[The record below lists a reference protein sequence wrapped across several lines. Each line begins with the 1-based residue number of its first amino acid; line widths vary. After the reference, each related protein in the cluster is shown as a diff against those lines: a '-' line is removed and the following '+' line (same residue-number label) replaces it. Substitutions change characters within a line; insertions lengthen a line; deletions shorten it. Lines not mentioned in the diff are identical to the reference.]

1 MPHPKVTLKIPKPL
15 YDHISRLIEG
25 SGFNSVTD
33 FVVFV
38 LRDIV
43 YEGRVP
49 AAGAAAPGPAGPAGP
64 AAGRGAGDGGAGPGV
79 PEAGGRSLAEE
90 LPEFSGEQLERIKE
104 KLKSLGY
111 L

>member
-1 MPHPKVTLKIPKPL
+1 LAPDPWLVFSQGAPIAPERQVRMPQPKVTLKIPRHL
-15 YDHISRLIEG
+15 YDHIKGLIAD

-43 YEGRVP
+43 YEGKDSHR
-49 AAGAAAPGPAGPAGP
+49 
-64 AAGRGAGDGGAGPGV
+64 
-79 PEAGGRSLAEE
+79 EFSAEE
-90 LPEFSGEQLERIKE
+90 LDRIKK

>member
-1 MPHPKVTLKIPKPL
+1 MPNPKVTLKIPKPL
-15 YDHISRLIEG
+15 YDHIARLIEG

-49 AAGAAAPGPAGPAGP
+49 SAGAVAPGPARPGRT
-64 AAGRGAGDGGAGPGV
+64 AGRDAGVGGGGKGA
-79 PEAGGRSLAEE
+79 PEAGGHGLAEE
-90 LPEFSGEQLERIKE
+90 LPEFSGEQLERIKD
-104 KLKSLGY
+104 KLRSLGY

>member
-1 MPHPKVTLKIPKPL
+1 MPNPKVTLKIPKPL
-15 YDHISRLIEG
+15 YDHISRLIGG

-49 AAGAAAPGPAGPAGP
+49 AADAGKGAA
-64 AAGRGAGDGGAGPGV
+64 RGKSAVGKAV
-79 PEAGGRSLAEE
+79 EASG
-90 LPEFSGEQLERIKE
+90 EFSGEQLERIKR
-104 KLKSLGY
+104 KLKELGY

>member
-1 MPHPKVTLKIPKPL
+1 VLNDRKDRAMPNPKVTLKIPKPL

-49 AAGAAAPGPAGPAGP
+49 AADAAKV
-64 AAGRGAGDGGAGPGV
+64 AARGKSAVGKAV
-79 PEAGGRSLAEE
+79 EASG
-90 LPEFSGEQLERIKE
+90 EFSGEQLERIKQ
-104 KLKSLGY
+104 KLKELGY

>member
-49 AAGAAAPGPAGPAGP
+49 AAGSALPEPAAPS
-64 AAGRGAGDGGAGPGV
+64 AGRGAGAGGGGKGAPD
-79 PEAGGRSLAEE
+79 AGGRSLAEE

>member
-1 MPHPKVTLKIPKPL
+1 VYSAETTGIPSSLSSDWLQEPWNKGSALMPQPKVTLKIPKPL
-15 YDHISRLIEG
+15 YDHIKGLIDG

-43 YEGRVP
+43 YEGR
-49 AAGAAAPGPAGPAGP
+49 
-64 AAGRGAGDGGAGPGV
+64 R
-79 PEAGGRSLAEE
+79 EE
-90 LPEFSGEQLERIKE
+90 SKELTPHELQRIKQ
-104 KLKSLGY
+104 KLKDLGY

>member
-1 MPHPKVTLKIPKPL
+1 MPNPKVTLKIPKPL

-49 AAGAAAPGPAGPAGP
+49 GADRVKAAGGGKSGVGRAVE
-64 AAGRGAGDGGAGPGV
+64 AAGD
-79 PEAGGRSLAEE
+79 
-90 LPEFSGEQLERIKE
+90 FSGEQLERIKQ
-104 KLKSLGY
+104 KLKELGY

>member
-1 MPHPKVTLKIPKPL
+1 VTQPKVTLKIPKPL
-15 YDHISRLIEG
+15 YDHIKTLIAD

-43 YEGRVP
+43 YEGQREHGSQFTP
-49 AAGAAAPGPAGPAGP
+49 
-64 AAGRGAGDGGAGPGV
+64 
-79 PEAGGRSLAEE
+79 EE
-90 LPEFSGEQLERIKE
+90 LEQIKR

>member
-64 AAGRGAGDGGAGPGV
+64 AAGRGAGA

-90 LPEFSGEQLERIKE
+90 LPEFSGEQLERIKD

>member
-49 AAGAAAPGPAGPAGP
+49 AAGAAAPGPAGPA
-64 AAGRGAGDGGAGPGV
+64 AGQGAGA

-90 LPEFSGEQLERIKE
+90 LPEFSGEQLERIKD

>member
-15 YDHISRLIEG
+15 YDHIKQLIAG

-38 LRDIV
+38 LRDVV
-43 YEGRVP
+43 YEGKQP
-49 AAGAAAPGPAGPAGP
+49 T
-64 AAGRGAGDGGAGPGV
+64 RGAPLQASHPAPWADAGEGG
-79 PEAGGRSLAEE
+79 
-90 LPEFSGEQLERIKE
+90 LPEFTGEELERIKE
-104 KLKSLGY
+104 KLRGLGY

>member
-1 MPHPKVTLKIPKPL
+1 MPQPKVTLKIPKPL
-15 YDHISRLIEG
+15 YEHIRALIED

-43 YEGRVP
+43 YQGRREQ
-49 AAGAAAPGPAGPAGP
+49 AEFT
-64 AAGRGAGDGGAGPGV
+64 R
-79 PEAGGRSLAEE
+79 EE
-90 LPEFSGEQLERIKE
+90 LDHIKN
-104 KLKSLGY
+104 KLRDLGY

>member
-1 MPHPKVTLKIPKPL
+1 MPNPKVTLKIPKPL
-15 YDHISRLIEG
+15 YEHISRLIEG

-49 AAGAAAPGPAGPAGP
+49 AVEVGKA
-64 AAGRGAGDGGAGPGV
+64 V
-79 PEAGGRSLAEE
+79 AGGKSGVGKAVAASG
-90 LPEFSGEQLERIKE
+90 EFSGEQLERIKQ
-104 KLKSLGY
+104 KLKELGY

>member
-1 MPHPKVTLKIPKPL
+1 MPNPKVTLKIPKPL

-38 LRDIV
+38 LRDII
-43 YEGRVP
+43 YEGRSPGSPPVKP
-49 AAGAAAPGPAGPAGP
+49 AATGLE
-64 AAGRGAGDGGAGPGV
+64 AAGD
-79 PEAGGRSLAEE
+79 
-90 LPEFSGEQLERIKE
+90 FSGEQLERIKQ
-104 KLKSLGY
+104 KLKELGY

>member
-1 MPHPKVTLKIPKPL
+1 VPQPKVTLKIPKPL
-15 YDHISRLIEG
+15 YEHIQSLIAG

-43 YEGRVP
+43 YQGKKEHAEFSR
-49 AAGAAAPGPAGPAGP
+49 
-64 AAGRGAGDGGAGPGV
+64 
-79 PEAGGRSLAEE
+79 EE
-90 LPEFSGEQLERIKE
+90 LDHIKG
-104 KLKSLGY
+104 KLRDLGY

>member
-1 MPHPKVTLKIPKPL
+1 MPQPRVTLKIPKPL

-49 AAGAAAPGPAGPAGP
+49 QAPKTGQGEP
-64 AAGRGAGDGGAGPGV
+64 V
-79 PEAGGRSLAEE
+79 
-90 LPEFSGEQLERIKE
+90 EFSGEQLERIKD
-104 KLKSLGY
+104 KLKTLGY

>member
-1 MPHPKVTLKIPKPL
+1 MPNPKVTLKIPKPL

-49 AAGAAAPGPAGPAGP
+49 AVEAVRPAGGK
-64 AAGRGAGDGGAGPGV
+64 GKPG
-79 PEAGGRSLAEE
+79 GGRAVEASG
-90 LPEFSGEQLERIKE
+90 EFTGEQLERIKR
-104 KLKSLGY
+104 KLKELGY

>member
-1 MPHPKVTLKIPKPL
+1 MPNPKVTLKIPKPL
-15 YDHISRLIEG
+15 YEHISRLIEG

-49 AAGAAAPGPAGPAGP
+49 EMEAGKASARRKSAAGKA
-64 AAGRGAGDGGAGPGV
+64 V
-79 PEAGGRSLAEE
+79 EASG
-90 LPEFSGEQLERIKE
+90 EFSGEQLERIKQ
-104 KLKSLGY
+104 KLKELGY

>member
-49 AAGAAAPGPAGPAGP
+49 GKGPEAAKAAAGGAAGAREG
-64 AAGRGAGDGGAGPGV
+64 
-79 PEAGGRSLAEE
+79 EA
-90 LPEFSGEQLERIKE
+90 PEFTGEQLERIKD

>member
-1 MPHPKVTLKIPKPL
+1 MIQSNREMPPMPQPKVTLKIPKPL

-49 AAGAAAPGPAGPAGP
+49 ASPGAGATPAVPG
-64 AAGRGAGDGGAGPGV
+64 
-79 PEAGGRSLAEE
+79 
-90 LPEFSGEQLERIKE
+90 EFSGEQLGRIKQ
-104 KLKSLGY
+104 KLKELGY